1 MKLFM
6 SKGKL
11 ILIIG
16 PTCSG
21 KTVITNYILQNRK
34 NTFRA
39 ISYTTRSP
47 RVNEKNNIDYFFV
60 SKDKFNDMINNNEFI
75 EYTEVHGNLYG
86 TTKDSFNLVNENKDV
101 IKIIDYK
108 GALKIIDLG
117 IKCISIFLCPRNK
130 DIAIK
135 RIKERGDKDVISRL
149 KSFDDEILHK
159 NDFDY
164 LIYNDDSEDIVSLAD
179 KIIKNLH

>member
-1 MKLFM
+1 M

-39 ISYTTRSP
+39 ISFTNRSP
-47 RVNEKNNIDYFFV
+47 RPDEKNNVDYHFISTDEF
-60 SKDKFNDMINNNEFI
+60 KDMINNNEFI
-75 EYTEVHGNLYG
+75 EFTNVHGNLYG

-108 GALKIIDLG
+108 GAHKIIDLG
-117 IKCISIFLCPRNK
+117 ISCISIFLCPK
-130 DIAIK
+130 DKETAIK
-135 RIKERGDKDVISRL
+135 RIKDRGDKDVISRL
-149 KSFDDEILHK
+149 KSFDDEMLHK
-159 NDFDY
+159 DDFDY